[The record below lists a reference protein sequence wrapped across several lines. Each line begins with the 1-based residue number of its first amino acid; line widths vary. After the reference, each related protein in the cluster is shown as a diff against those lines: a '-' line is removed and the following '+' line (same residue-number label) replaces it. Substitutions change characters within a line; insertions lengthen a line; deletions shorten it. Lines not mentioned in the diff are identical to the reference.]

1 MVRGPAQERTL
12 EYILRERGVRE
23 KDIGWVISKLDI
35 QEYVLDSYHYIEW
48 IDSKESETH
57 AKEIF
62 VNHYFAL
69 NMKGVSSKNTINNL
83 F

>member
-35 QEYVLDSYHYIEW
+35 QEYVLDSYHYIE
-48 IDSKESETH
+48 
-57 AKEIF
+57 
-62 VNHYFAL
+62 
-69 NMKGVSSKNTINNL
+69 
-83 F
+83 